1 MFMVFSFAIWEK
13 KGQEINDKLGI
24 ISAIC
29 SIEEGLIFF
38 ISEDL
43 SQISKKKK
51 TKRKL
56 KGVWLAL
63 KHEKIF
69 FISHSKRNAV
79 KTTKYHYPTI
89 RLSDSKSLKQHF

>member
-1 MFMVFSFAIWEK
+1 MVFSFAIWEK

-43 SQISKKKK
+43 SQISKKKRQK
-51 TKRKL
+51 
-56 KGVWLAL
+56 
-63 KHEKIF
+63 E
-69 FISHSKRNAV
+69 N
-79 KTTKYHYPTI
+79 
-89 RLSDSKSLKQHF
+89 